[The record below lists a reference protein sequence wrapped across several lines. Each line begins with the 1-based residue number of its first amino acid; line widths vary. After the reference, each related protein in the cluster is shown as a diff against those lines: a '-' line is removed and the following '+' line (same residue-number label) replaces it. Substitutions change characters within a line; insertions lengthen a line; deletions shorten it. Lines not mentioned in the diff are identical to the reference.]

1 MRAMAMTSARLAP
14 GTDTSVRSL
23 QRMLSELLPSAGS
36 LGGAGA
42 GPSLEVGSGPTELPR
57 LISALVI
64 EGRSLRARTVSAG
77 EPAAFS
83 GFLDGT
89 QESRIVQ
96 YVEGLPLVHGR
107 VGAVIRVRKNRRL
120 ATWRHEV
127 SERLYAPR
135 RLLSSA
141 VNAALDALSIEV
153 VDTTAGT
160 DGTTPGEHPFAIR
173 DAAIHKVQ
181 EDRERAEHRL
191 AERWCNVVREPLF
204 IDGGISANDRVATS
218 GCAVG
223 VVKSH
228 RTLYAEGEGLQVIF
242 SLGAGERTT
251 VFRITSPKRT
261 TVASWYLRLR
271 DPVGHDPMW
280 GLVRVEAQHPE
291 AEPEGRIFERADSVS
306 RSILAEAAPLAL
318 PDSRW
323 DKMVYGIRDCEEFLR
338 AVM

>member
-1 MRAMAMTSARLAP
+1 VQRQLA
-14 GTDTSVRSL
+14 V
-23 QRMLSELLPSAGS
+23 LLPDADAN
-36 LGGAGA
+36 LVGGV
-42 GPSLEVGSGPTELPR
+42 GPSLEVASAPTEPPR
-57 LISALVI
+57 LISAIVI
-64 EGRSLRARTVSAG
+64 EGRMLRARLVPDAG
-77 EPAAFS
+77 VEGFS

-89 QESRIVQ
+89 QESRVVR
-96 YVEGLPLVHGR
+96 YVDGLPLIHGK

-127 SERLYAPR
+127 SERMYAPL
-135 RLLSSA
+135 RLLSPRS
-141 VNAALDALSIEV
+141 VAAMRALTIGV
-153 VDTTAGT
+153 VDTTAGDEGGS
-160 DGTTPGEHPFAIR
+160 DGSHPFALR

-191 AERWCNVVREPLF
+191 AERWCNIVREPLF
-204 IDGGISANDRVATS
+204 IDGGISANERIATS

-228 RTLYAEGEGLQVIF
+228 RTLYAMDEGLQLIF
-242 SLGAGERTT
+242 GLRAGERSSA
-251 VFRITSPKRT
+251 FRITSPKRT

-271 DPVGHDPMW
+271 DPAGHDPMW
-280 GLVRVEAQHPE
+280 GLVRVEAEHPLVETE
-291 AEPEGRIFERADSVS
+291 ATMCERADTIS
-306 RSILAEAAPLAL
+306 RRILGESSPIAL